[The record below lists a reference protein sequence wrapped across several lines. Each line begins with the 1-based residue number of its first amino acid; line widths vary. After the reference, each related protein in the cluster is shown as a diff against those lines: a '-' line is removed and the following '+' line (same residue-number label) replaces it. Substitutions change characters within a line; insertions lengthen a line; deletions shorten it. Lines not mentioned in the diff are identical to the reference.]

1 MPDHVRGGSPGR
13 EIRRTFREARGSPEE
28 ARGAWRDQVDEERD
42 GGEEM
47 SRGAEGVGARTR
59 IAGAWSVV
67 SFVALFFVGCS
78 EPNFDPA
85 ALAAAHAKAAAPER
99 EWRTY
104 LGDLASRQW
113 SPLHQIDRDN
123 VSRLEVAWTYRSGK
137 PEIPGLQL
145 QFNPLVVDGVLYGSS
160 PNLDLFALDA
170 ATGEEIW
177 RFDPGIDSWAASPS
191 RGVAYWK
198 SGDDERIFFG
208 ARSVLFAI
216 DAQSGRRIPGF
227 GDDGR
232 LDLTQGLGRDV
243 SADMM
248 GVTVT
253 TPATIFE
260 DMILIGGRVN
270 EMEGA
275 APGFV
280 RAFDARSGD
289 RRWVFR
295 TIPQPGEFGYETWP
309 EEAWKSVGGANS
321 WAGITVDPERGLAFV
336 PTGSATPDF
345 YGAGRVGDNL
355 FANSL
360 IALDARTGERRWHR
374 QLVRHD
380 LWDRDLPSP
389 PNLIEVVRDGVLVPG
404 VAQTTKTGDT
414 FVFHRETGESLFPLR
429 EEPVVGS
436 AVAGEEAA
444 ASQPVPVLPA
454 PFVRQTISAD
464 LVSDRTPE
472 VEAAMRAR
480 LTKLRSG
487 SLYMPPSVEGTVMVP
502 GVDGGAEWGG
512 AAWDADSGTLYVN
525 ANQIASILQ
534 VVETAGEVDL
544 MGNVYL
550 GLCAG
555 CHGLDMKG
563 DGLTVPS
570 LIGIEERLGFFE
582 FHRVMRNGRGRMPP
596 VAGFLPQWQS
606 LAMAWMFYGVDEED
620 APSNWAQREGPRTF
634 ANAGY
639 KNLTD
644 AEGLPGSKP
653 PWGTLTAIDLN
664 TGLHRWQIPLGD
676 YPAILESGRSGL
688 GAENYGGPVVTAGG
702 LLFIAAT
709 PDSRIRAF
717 DKLTGA
723 LLWEDLLPAPAHATP
738 AVYEADGR
746 QFVVVA
752 AGGGKLGQPSGD
764 AYVAYALPE

>member
-1 MPDHVRGGSPGR
+1 LGKEHEEKNERNQHAKRVCGWWTCQRRALRQAGGLGL
-13 EIRRTFREARGSPEE
+13 
-28 ARGAWRDQVDEERD
+28 
-42 GGEEM
+42 
-47 SRGAEGVGARTR
+47 
-59 IAGAWSVV
+59 V
-67 SFVALFFVGCS
+67 SAAVLAGCS
-78 EPNFDPA
+78 DSGSEFA
-85 ALAAAHAKAAAPER
+85 AIDAVRAKAAAPQY
-99 EWRTY
+99 EWQTY

-113 SPLHQIDRDN
+113 SPLQQIDRTN
-123 VSRLEVAWTYRSGK
+123 VSSLEVAWTYHSGA

-145 QFNPLVVDGVLYGSS
+145 QFNPLVVAGVLYGSS

-170 ATGEEIW
+170 ATGEELW
-177 RFDPGIDSWAASPS
+177 RFEPGIDSWAASPS

-198 SGDDERIFFG
+198 SGAEERIFFG
-208 ARSVLFAI
+208 ARSNLYAV
-216 DAQSGRRIPGF
+216 DARTGQLIPGF
-227 GDDGR
+227 GDAGR

-275 APGFV
+275 APGHV
-280 RAFDARSGD
+280 RAFDVRTGET
-289 RRWVFR
+289 RWVFR
-295 TIPQPGEFGYETWP
+295 TIPMPGEFGYETWP
-309 EEAWKSVGGANS
+309 AEAWKTAGGANS
-321 WAGITVDPERGLAFV
+321 WAGITVDAERGLAFV

-345 YGAGRVGDNL
+345 YGADRAGDNL
-355 FANSL
+355 FANCL
-360 IALDARTGERRWHR
+360 IALDVRTGERRWHQ

-389 PNLIEVVRDGVLVPG
+389 PNLIEVERDGVLVPA

-414 FVFHRETGESLFPLR
+414 FVFHRETGEPLFPLR
-429 EEPVVGS
+429 EEPVVGR
-436 AVAGEEAA
+436 AVAGEMPA
-444 ASQPVPVLPA
+444 ASQPVPVRPA
-454 PFVRQTISAD
+454 PFVRQVLSAD

-472 VEAAMRAR
+472 IQAAMRER
-480 LTKLRSG
+480 VSKMRSG

-502 GVDGGAEWGG
+502 GMDGGAEWGG
-512 AAWDADSGTLYVN
+512 SAWDAESGTLYVN
-525 ANQIASILQ
+525 ANQVASILQ

-544 MGNVYL
+544 MGSAYL

-563 DGLTVPS
+563 DGSTVPS

-582 FHRVMRNGRGRMPP
+582 FHRIMRNGRGRMPP
-596 VAGFLPQWQS
+596 VAGFLPSWQS
-606 LAMAWMFYGVDEED
+606 LGMAWMLYGVDEAD
-620 APSNWAQREGPRTF
+620 APSNWAAREGPRSF

-639 KNLTD
+639 QNLND
-644 AEGLPGSKP
+644 VDGLPGSKP

-664 TGLHRWQIPLGD
+664 SGEHRWQIPLGD
-676 YPAILESGRSGL
+676 YPAILESGQSGL

-709 PDSRIRAF
+709 PDAKIRAF
-717 DKLTGA
+717 DKATGE
-723 LLWEDLLPAPAHATP
+723 LLWEDQLPFAAHATP
-738 AVYEADGR
+738 AVYRADGR
-746 QFVVVA
+746 QFVVVP

-764 AYVAYALPE
+764 VYVAYALPESSGAQRN